1 MVSLVGYAVAEFVFF
16 IGFFY
21 VLWLLTF
28 MAWLAYAIIESK
40 KLLYGILI
48 HSVILVAGL
57 IVLLSSVRLGTV
69 LFMDGILFAMFC
81 VYSVKLGIELK
92 ERIYW

>member
-1 MVSLVGYAVAEFVFF
+1 MVELAGYAITEFVYF

-28 MAWLAYAIIESK
+28 LARLSYAIIDGK

-48 HSVILVAGL
+48 HSAILVAGL

-69 LFMDGILFAMFC
+69 MFMDGILFAMFC

-92 ERIYW
+92 ERIHW

>member
-1 MVSLVGYAVAEFVFF
+1 MVSLAAYQITEFVFF

-28 MAWLAYAIIESK
+28 MAWLAYAIIEGK

-92 ERIYW
+92 ERIHW

>member
-1 MVSLVGYAVAEFVFF
+1 MVSLVGYAVTEFVFF

-92 ERIYW
+92 ERIHW

>member
-1 MVSLVGYAVAEFVFF
+1 MVSLVGYAVMEFVFF

-28 MAWLAYAIIESK
+28 MAWLAYAIIEGK

-69 LFMDGILFAMFC
+69 LFMDGILFAIFC
-81 VYSVKLGIELK
+81 VYSIKLGIELK
-92 ERIYW
+92 ERIHW

>member
-1 MVSLVGYAVAEFVFF
+1 MVSLVGYAVTEFVFF

-28 MAWLAYAIIESK
+28 MAWLAYAIIEGK

-92 ERIYW
+92 ERIHW